1 MIALAFFSIIC
12 FAAGVFFIKLYQW
25 RQDVL
30 RGPYIMTDDRRNR
43 RKRPSDSRR

>member
-1 MIALAFFSIIC
+1 MIALGFFSVVC
-12 FAAGVFFIKLYQW
+12 CAAGFYIIKLYQW

-30 RGPYIMTDDRRNR
+30 HGPYIMTGDRRSR